1 VATGTF
7 IVFLR
12 CLSSAIQWVLSL
24 ILAAAPMICLIWYFI
39 LIFVFAHPAGWG
51 GDCGAGDFDG
61 ELSRIEAGY
70 VATGSGRSSR
80 VKRMD

>member
-1 VATGTF
+1 MHVVLVSLAHQAGSAKH
-7 IVFLR
+7 R
-12 CLSSAIQWVLSL
+12 CI
-24 ILAAAPMICLIWYFI
+24 P
-39 LIFVFAHPAGWG
+39 VFAHPADWG

-61 ELSRIEAGY
+61 ELARIDAGY